1 MVTRNLL
8 SGHTGV
14 LLQALVQG
22 NEKNDLTLSCL
33 TNITPFISSA
43 SGTRETHGD
52 KTNNINYH
60 FHQSNRFASLDPMR
74 FLRATEVFLNH
85 VTDHAARR
93 KVITLVLLDFIEKC
107 SYRL

>member
-1 MVTRNLL
+1 MK
-8 SGHTGV
+8 
-14 LLQALVQG
+14 
-22 NEKNDLTLSCL
+22 KNVLTLSCL

-43 SGTRETHGD
+43 SGTRETYGD

-74 FLRATEVFLNH
+74 FLRASEVFLNH

-107 SYRL
+107 SYGL